1 MHPACRHL
9 HALVAA
15 TLIAAVAN
23 VAKADESSVSRE
35 AEYLRLHDSAL
46 AFAKTV
52 EVRAERYAGLRAVDM
67 DQVRR
72 LIAQSEQA
80 AQLRQ
85 FDAASMHAR
94 QAYEMLR
101 AAITGAVAEDKQQRG
116 N

>member
-1 MHPACRHL
+1 MQPAYRPL

-15 TLIAAVAN
+15 ALIAFAAN
-23 VAKADESSVSRE
+23 AAKADESSVSRE
-35 AEYLRLHDSAL
+35 AEYRRLHDSAV

-52 EVRAERYAGLRAVDM
+52 EVRSDRYANLRAVDLE
-67 DQVRR
+67 QIRR

-85 FDAASMHAR
+85 FDAASAHAR

-101 AAITGAVAEDKQQRG
+101 SAITGAVAEEKKQG
-116 N
+116 GG